1 MIATGLC
8 PTVMVTDEL
17 TPSNVILDFYP
28 KNEGEIAYYNF
39 NLEIKTAFTLTT
51 NHYILIR
58 FPFEYDFIIGIEK
71 M

>member
-8 PTVMVTDEL
+8 PTVEITDVI
-17 TPSNVILDFYP
+17 TPSKVDLDFYP

-39 NLEIKTAFTLTT
+39 NLEITSAFTLTP

-58 FPFEYDFIIGIEK
+58 FPFEYDYIIGIEK

>member
-1 MIATGLC
+1 MT
-8 PTVMVTDEL
+8 
-17 TPSNVILDFYP
+17 LDFYP

-39 NLEIKTAFTLTT
+39 NLEITSAFTLTT

-58 FPFEYDFIIGIEK
+58 FPFEYDYIIGIEK

>member
-1 MIATGLC
+1 MT
-8 PTVMVTDEL
+8 
-17 TPSNVILDFYP
+17 LDFYP

-39 NLEIKTAFTLTT
+39 YLEIGSAFTITS

-58 FPFEYDFIIGIEK
+58 FPFDYDYIIGIEK